1 LLRQKT
7 AIGGGGADEE
17 RRGRATALLAVA
29 AFQALCVAPVLA
41 GKTEDRILELKV
53 TEWKRCIF
61 EAFVPRFQA
70 GADKYAAIERAFS
83 SCRDEED
90 AIRPFFRDPSD
101 TTVVLLRAMFKR
113 EIVSKVP

>member
-1 LLRQKT
+1 MRNR
-7 AIGGGGADEE
+7 E
-17 RRGRATALLAVA
+17 GRATALLAVA

-41 GKTEDRILELKV
+41 GKAEDRILERKV

-70 GADKYAAIERAFS
+70 GAEKYAAIEGALS

-90 AIRPFFRDPSD
+90 AIRPFFRDSSD
-101 TTVVLLRAMFKR
+101 TTVVLLRAMLKC
-113 EIVSKVP
+113 EIVSKVPQSPAPGETK